1 MRTELV
7 LSRNEL
13 RMVFASLAPHML
25 RDPKPNEVDRGVG
38 LLRFRQVK
46 ETFAATVVAKE
57 GTRTCVAFCPLVE
70 WDAIAAP
77 LADIWVGL
85 ASVKAIVSMLELSG
99 QAQVLLVVE
108 DRSIE
113 VSEIGS
119 LWGGRRIRVPR
130 LLEPTAEDRIDPAPI
145 LRAAASANR
154 LADCA
159 VYLQGNDV
167 RAFEKSVKEMNCE
180 LFLRAGI
187 VNEGLSF
194 VWGSRVIIPGKVSFV
209 GVSCGMRVP
218 KGVGLRDEMCL
229 SGEWVD
235 IFMGLD
241 LDPPSEEEATAEAWN
256 SIGDWDA
263 GVSEEMGE

>member
-38 LLRFRQVK
+38 LLRFRQVR
-46 ETFAATVVAKE
+46 ETFAATVVAKD
-57 GTRTCVAFCPLVE
+57 GTRTCVAVCPLVE
-70 WDAIAAP
+70 WDALAAP

-108 DRSIE
+108 ERSIE

-145 LRAAASANR
+145 LRAAASTTR

-159 VYLQGNDV
+159 VSLQGNDV
-167 RAFEKSVKEMNCE
+167 RAFEKSVKEMNCP
-180 LFLRAGI
+180 LFMRAG
-187 VNEGLSF
+187 VVDETLSL
-194 VWGSRVIIPGKVSFV
+194 VWGSRVLSVGEPGFV
-209 GVSCGMRVP
+209 GVSGGMRVP
-218 KGVGLRDEMCL
+218 RGAERRDEMCL
-229 SGEWVD
+229 AGEWRE

-241 LDPPSEEEATAEAWN
+241 LDPLEESDSTLVAELVEWIHEGAQ
-256 SIGDWDA
+256 
-263 GVSEEMGE
+263 EEDE